1 MPTTQIPIEV
11 TYVSKLITL
20 LTQKKKKKK
29 IDNFIY
35 NISYNQLL
43 SIIKIIFF
51 LIYQFCYGHN
61 FFHSVLKQLVESG
74 GQSFSHGSTTNITFI
89 FTTQNLPFQQVV
101 ENLLKKNLWKKFVN
115 KLSLC
120 ECIYIYIYVYVF
132 RIYLVQC
139 INTVISPPKFLV
151 STLFFMIIFSTLL
164 GRDFNLI

>member
-51 LIYQFCYGHN
+51 LVYQFCYGHN
-61 FFHSVLKQLVESG
+61 FFHSLLKQLVESG

-120 ECIYIYIYVYVF
+120 ECIYIYIYIYVCISNLSCLVYQYCNFTSKVF
-132 RIYLVQC
+132 
-139 INTVISPPKFLV
+139 S
-151 STLFFMIIFSTLL
+151 
-164 GRDFNLI
+164 FNLIFHDYIFNSSWQRF